1 MHLLT
6 RAFFNPRS
14 LVSINTWLTNFLV
27 NDRRSTQSIN
37 FACALNKNA
46 ITENF
51 IVLEFLLWSIEIGAK
66 IARVEQC
73 KKLMGSLNGFDPK
86 ADDYGHSLEIQ
97 RTLVRF
103 VCKSAYQILA
113 SHFQLAFLRLS
124 SWILGEKKSQ
134 FPKIATQ
141 STAASPSSASRPIYY
156 THWQF

>member
-1 MHLLT
+1 
-6 RAFFNPRS
+6 
-14 LVSINTWLTNFLV
+14 
-27 NDRRSTQSIN
+27 
-37 FACALNKNA
+37 
-46 ITENF
+46 
-51 IVLEFLLWSIEIGAK
+51 
-66 IARVEQC
+66 
-73 KKLMGSLNGFDPK
+73 MGSLNGFDPK
-86 ADDYGHSLEIQ
+86 ADEYGHSFEIQ

-156 THWQF
+156 TH